1 MIITPFEGL
10 TRYHAEP
17 ESKGQTEP
25 YLIDLTLNGGI
36 GWCDCPHFRCR
47 LAPQIHGTATDFSA
61 MRCKHIKAA
70 RELLAN
76 HLLETFLK
84 TEVEKTKKETK
95 T

>member
-47 LAPQIHGTATDFSA
+47 LAPQIHGTATDDESN
-61 MRCKHIKAA
+61 RCKHIRAA
-70 RELLAN
+70 RDYLAKQ
-76 HLLETFLK
+76 LLEIFL
-84 TEVEKTKKETK
+84 ESEIEKTKKETR
-95 T
+95 